1 MNTVAEPTSRNP
13 SLTDQSDRIWL
24 KSYPEGVPADIDPDR
39 YHSLAEVFR
48 ESVEKYRTR
57 VAYVSVGTEMTYDE
71 CERKARQFA
80 AWLQSRGVKKGD
92 RVAIMLPNS
101 LQYPVCL
108 FGTLL
113 AGAIVVNVNPLYTVP
128 ELAHQLRDSGAQTI
142 VVLENFASTLEQALL
157 GTQVRNIV
165 LTGIGDLMGG
175 ALNLKGRALNFVMRN
190 VQKQVPAYKLPS
202 PIWLRD
208 ALATGRSRVPEAV
221 SLAPEDIAFLQYT
234 GGTTGVAKGAMLTHR
249 NIIANLLQ
257 AEVWSKGMLSDDAET
272 NVTLL
277 PLYHI
282 FSLTVNLLMFMT
294 MGGRNILIANP
305 RDTKRVLFILRNERF
320 SGIAGV
326 NTLFNSLLEDPEFAK
341 RDFSAMK
348 ITIGGGM
355 AVQRA
360 IAQRWKQ
367 VTGHTIVEG
376 YGLTECSPVVSMNPP
391 QVTEFSGTIGL
402 PAPSTEVR
410 FKADDGTIAPLGE
423 PGELQVRGPQVM
435 RGYWQRPDE
444 TAKAIDADGWFSTGD
459 IGVMDANGYIR
470 LIDRKKDMILVSGF
484 NVYPNEIEDAVA
496 LHPEVLEVAAIGVP
510 DPVAGERV
518 KIIVVRRTGALTEP
532 ALLEHC
538 RAHLTGYKMP
548 RIVEFRDEELPKSTV
563 GKILRRE
570 LRDADA
576 DIKRARAQA
585 QQ

>member
-1 MNTVAEPTSRNP
+1 MNTVADRN
-13 SLTDQSDRIWL
+13 SLTDRIWL
-24 KSYPEGVPADIDPDR
+24 KSYPEGVPAEINPDR
-39 YHSLAEVFR
+39 YHSLVEVFR

-71 CERKARQFA
+71 CERQAKQFA

-142 VVLENFASTLEQALL
+142 VVLENFARTLEQALS
-157 GTQVRNIV
+157 GSEIRNIV
-165 LTGIGDLMGG
+165 ITGIGDLMGG
-175 ALNLKGRALNFVMRN
+175 AVNFKGRALNFVMRH
-190 VQKQVPAYKLPS
+190 VQKQVPPYKLPS
-202 PIWLRD
+202 PVWLRD
-208 ALATGRSRVPEAV
+208 ALAAGSSRAMQPVQ
-221 SLAPEDIAFLQYT
+221 LAPEDIAFLQYT

-257 AEVWSKGMLSDDAET
+257 AEEWSKSMLNGGVET

-294 MGGRNILIANP
+294 LGGRNILIANP
-305 RDTKRVLFILRNERF
+305 RDTKRVIFILRNERF

-326 NTLFNSLLEDPEFAK
+326 NTLFNALLEDPDFAK

-360 IAQRWKQ
+360 IAQRWKE

-410 FKADDGTIAPLGE
+410 FKRDDGTIAPLGE

-444 TAKAIDADGWFSTGD
+444 TAKSIDAEGWFSTGD

-484 NVYPNEIEDAVA
+484 NVYPNEIEDIVMHHPGVA
-496 LHPEVLEVAAIGVP
+496 EVAAVGV
-510 DPVAGERV
+510 DDEHSGEVV
-518 KIIVVRRTGALTEP
+518 KLFVVRKDPSLTVDALKEF
-532 ALLEHC
+532 C
-538 RAHLTGYKMP
+538 RENLTGYKRP
-548 RIVEFRDEELPKSTV
+548 KHIEFRDALPKTNV

-570 LRDADA
+570 LRDEER
-576 DIKRARAQA
+576 KKKQA
-585 QQ
+585 